1 MFSREVTHI
10 LTQLEAAGHSAYA
23 VGGCV
28 RDLLRGVEPHD
39 VDITT
44 SARPEE
50 VMALFAPHAIPTGLQ
65 HGTVTVRENHQSFE
79 VTTFRADGPY
89 SDGRRP
95 DSVAFSTD
103 LHEDLQRRDFT
114 VNAMAMDVR
123 GQLHDPYGGRE
134 DLERKVIRC
143 VGAAEKRFGEDAL
156 RIMRGLRFAAT
167 LGFNIEEETARA
179 MIACAPRL
187 QMIAAERIHEE
198 MTKLLCGD
206 HALPVLLAYPK
217 ILGVFLPEILPCVGF
232 DQQNRH
238 HCYDVWE
245 HTVRAVAAAP
255 KDALLRWTMLLH
267 DIAKPEKF
275 TVDEKGV
282 GHFYG
287 HDVRG
292 AEMAREIMHRLRF
305 DRRSAA
311 RIELLVLW
319 HDRDI
324 ARTEKAIGKALNAM
338 GEEALRQLIA
348 VKRSD
353 NMAQHPD
360 YRSVQ
365 QELDKAEIILAAVL
379 EKEQCFSIRHLA
391 VNGRDLIALGLQ
403 GASIGAALDE
413 LLEQVVEGNLPN
425 EKEFLLGWIKENK
438 KP

>member
-1 MFSREVTHI
+1 MFSREVTDI
-10 LTQLEAAGHSAYA
+10 LSRLEAAGHSAYA

-28 RDLLRGVEPHD
+28 RDLLRGGEPHD
-39 VDITT
+39 VDIAT

-50 VMALFAPHAIPTGLQ
+50 VMALFAPRAIPTGLQ

-95 DSVAFSTD
+95 DSVAFSD
-103 LHEDLQRRDFT
+103 NLHEDLRRRDFT
-114 VNAMAMDVR
+114 VNAMAMDLR
-123 GQLHDPYGGRE
+123 GDLHDPYGGRE

-143 VGAAEKRFGEDAL
+143 VGDAEKRFGEDAL
-156 RIMRGLRFAAT
+156 RIMRALRFAST
-167 LGFNIEEETARA
+167 LGFTIEGDTARA
-179 MIACAPRL
+179 MTACAPRL

-206 HALPVLLAYPK
+206 GAAEVLLAWPRV
-217 ILGVFLPEILPCVGF
+217 LRVFLPEILPCVGF
-232 DQQNRH
+232 DQRNRH

-245 HTVRAVAAAP
+245 HTARAVAAAP
-255 KDALLRWTMLLH
+255 KDALLRWAMLLH

-292 AEMAREIMHRLRF
+292 TELARDIMRRLRF
-305 DRRSAA
+305 DKRSAA

-324 ARTEKAIGKALNAM
+324 ARTEKAIGKALNAI

-348 VKRSD
+348 VKRAD

-360 YRSVQ
+360 FRVVQ
-365 QELDKAEIILAAVL
+365 QELDKAETILAAVL
-379 EKEQCFSIRHLA
+379 EKEQCFSIKHLA
-391 VNGRDLIALGLQ
+391 VNGRALMELGLR
-403 GASIGAALDE
+403 GAEIGQTLEE
-413 LLEQVVEGNLPN
+413 LLEQVVEGALPN
-425 EKEFLLGWIKENK
+425 EKEALLGWVQSRR
-438 KP
+438 